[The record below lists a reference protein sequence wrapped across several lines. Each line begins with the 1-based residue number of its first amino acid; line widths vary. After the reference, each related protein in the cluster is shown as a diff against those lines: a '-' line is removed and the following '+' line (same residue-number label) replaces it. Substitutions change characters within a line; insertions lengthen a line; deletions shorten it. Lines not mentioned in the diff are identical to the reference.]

1 VQKLCKLIWQP
12 QNISRLQPSTQVDP
26 HEENRKIR
34 CAYANN
40 LKEKYRSGVPTFL
53 TLQWPPALTHKVFNL
68 AMISQRVLQYCPND
82 EKVRLLQKGRVSDV
96 VTNRNKITLEKMS
109 DLLNPEDHHTKDRK
123 IILIE
128 GAPGAGKSTLAWHL
142 CEKWEAGELFQGFE
156 IVLFVQ
162 LREPIIQ
169 SAQSVEDLLP
179 SESSTKREVV
189 SAIQD
194 CRGHKVLIVL
204 DSWDEFTPG
213 QKKQSVIENLICD
226 PSVLKM
232 QESALIVTSR
242 PIATAKLQ
250 HFISNRIEIAGFLRS
265 EINDYFKE
273 AIGDIQA
280 VEKLRDNLRD
290 RPMIE
295 ASCYLPLNTVII
307 THLFLALGNTLPTTL
322 HGVFT
327 ALVLCCIKRHLKKQ
341 EEIEEESIRLVE
353 AGRKEEERQSIS
365 SLDNLPPGIQNQF
378 NNLCKLAYHG
388 VIANKATF
396 SAVDLRSFKLPT
408 ELSTLSLI
416 QGVASFTA
424 LGESRLYNFFHL
436 STQELLA
443 AFFISQ
449 LQWEEQLKIFN
460 KLFEQPRFSNVFQF
474 YAGFTK
480 FQTQGIQDTV
490 SRIVKSK
497 DTTRILPLLHCLYE
511 TQDDA
516 LCQFVASE
524 LEGNL
529 DLSRQTLS
537 PVDYLSVG
545 YFVTSVHR
553 TTTGQFK
560 LKLTINMLDEY
571 RVTLLVR
578 ELAKYCNPSV
588 AQAAAV
594 METENL
600 YLQLVG
606 ERTKS
611 SFDERAIVIN
621 KLGQYVKALK

>member
-1 VQKLCKLIWQP
+1 
-12 QNISRLQPSTQVDP
+12 
-26 HEENRKIR
+26 
-34 CAYANN
+34 
-40 LKEKYRSGVPTFL
+40 
-53 TLQWPPALTHKVFNL
+53 
-68 AMISQRVLQYCPND
+68 MISQGELQYCPND
-82 EKVRLLQKGRVSDV
+82 ERVRLLQRGRVSDV
-96 VTNRNKITLEKMS
+96 VTNSNKMTLEKMS
-109 DLLNPEDHHTKDRK
+109 DLLNPEDHHRK
-123 IILIE
+123 RQVILIE

-142 CEKWEAGELFQGFE
+142 CEKWEANELFQGFE

-189 SAIQD
+189 SAIQY
-194 CRGHKVLIVL
+194 CCGHKVLIVL

-213 QKKQSVIENLICD
+213 RNEQSIIEKLISR
-226 PSVLKM
+226 PSVLNM
-232 QESALIVTSR
+232 QDSALIVTSR

-250 HFISNRIEIAGFLRS
+250 PLISNRIEIAGFLKS

-273 AIGDIQA
+273 AIGDSQA
-280 VEKLRDNLRD
+280 VEKLRDHLRE

-307 THLFLALGNTLPTTL
+307 THLFLALRNSLPTTL
-322 HGVFT
+322 HEVFT
-327 ALVLCCIKRHLKKQ
+327 SLVLCCIRRHLKKQ
-341 EEIEEESIRLVE
+341 EEKEEEMIRLVE
-353 AGRKEEERQSIS
+353 AGRQEEEREDIS

-388 VIANKATF
+388 VMENKATF
-396 SAVDLRSFKLPT
+396 SEEDLQSFQLPT
-408 ELSTLSLI
+408 KLSTLSLI

-424 LGESRLYNFFHL
+424 LGNSRLYNFFHL

-460 KLFEQPRFSNVFQF
+460 ELFEQPRFSNVFQF

-497 DTTRILPLLHCLYE
+497 NMTRILPLLHCLYE

-529 DLSRQTLS
+529 DISRYTLS
-537 PVDYLSVG
+537 PVDCLSVG
-545 YFVTSVHR
+545 YFVTSVCC

-571 RVTLLVR
+571 GVTLLVR

-606 ERTKS
+606 ECTES
-611 SFDERAIVIN
+611 SFDERAIVISS